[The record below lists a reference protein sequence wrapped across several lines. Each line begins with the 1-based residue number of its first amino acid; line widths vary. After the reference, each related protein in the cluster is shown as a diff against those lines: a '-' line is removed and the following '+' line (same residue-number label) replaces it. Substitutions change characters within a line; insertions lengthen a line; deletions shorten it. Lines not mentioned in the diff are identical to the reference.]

1 MGKGAELWQT
11 AHGKV
16 SDRTRRMLSQAVL
29 VRKMVRAVKEKW
41 EGTWVTLEQSWRCS
55 WRPKVDRQ
63 HLQNKEHGLGMELD
77 SH

>member
-55 WRPKVDRQ
+55 WRPR
-63 HLQNKEHGLGMELD
+63 LTD
-77 SH
+77 STFRTKSMD